1 MSVETADD
9 AHDIESPKT
18 VLVVEDEILIRW
30 VTSEH
35 LRECGYR
42 VVEAGSGDDA
52 IEVMRRSAFAINV
65 VFSDVMMPGSIDGFA
80 LAQWVRKHRPDIR
93 VLLTSGIAKGVAA
106 ADAPYVEVP
115 VVPKPYSTIELER
128 RIKKLL
134 AQ

>member
-1 MSVETADD
+1 M
-9 AHDIESPKT
+9 
-18 VLVVEDEILIRW
+18 LVVEDEILIRW

-52 IEVMRRSAFAINV
+52 IEVLRRSDFTISV

-80 LAQWVRKHRPDIR
+80 LAQWVRKHRPDIK
-93 VLLTSGIAKGVAA
+93 VILTSGIAKAVAA
-106 ADAPYVEVP
+106 ADALCIEAP

-134 AQ
+134 AQYA

>member
-1 MSVETADD
+1 MNAETAD
-9 AHDIESPKT
+9 AHDIELPKT

-52 IEVMRRSAFAINV
+52 VEVLRRSAYTISV

-80 LAQWVRKHRPDIR
+80 LAQWVREHRPDIK
-93 VLLTSGIAKGVAA
+93 VILTSGIATAVAA
-106 ADAPYVEVP
+106 ADAPYVEAP
-115 VVPKPYSTIELER
+115 VVPRPYSTTELER